1 MATGCNSLEKEKEE
15 QRFDFVG
22 SSNDQGE
29 NWEANI
35 DGIESMEEHVSN
47 GSEKALVLNV
57 DAQIM
62 QIGRQSDISFGSM
75 DVLTCNNKANDG
87 DECGP
92 VLREHWIPT
101 GKLSV
106 GRSRSGFPDCKCDHL
121 VQLLVCKNEHTRET
135 LDITDKYEIVVTVT
149 YDETNGTRGSS
160 LQMPDYQ
167 CKRLR
172 TETKCGVNRSMAG
185 VVGFL
190 FRFHEPSTKYK
201 IVFTLQT
208 APPKKRGR
216 KKISKE
222 HRVCE
227 KLSEITVTLETGF
240 RQLKK
245 PGKPRKEMTARKI
258 PLSSELGPASLSK
271 TNMELCKRSTWV
283 VNQLQSHRNDA
294 KWDDFDKFSRDLL
307 LRFKDTDTQIT
318 IKLEQS
324 VAALY
329 RKDFERSLE
338 LLDESFRLMP
348 QAKNMHLLAGRGY
361 GYRAGVARRL
371 KNLGDADHFMQ
382 LAEQNN
388 RTCHTNLDTSYIAYE
403 KASVLLDFIG
413 LSPQRSLK
421 QVSEALHNLEKC
433 IDVCLRVEMEDNDL
447 CVQRHHFA
455 FVKIALLLL
464 DCRTDSARER
474 VLGKDLI
481 AKGQDCLNTI
491 KTKYWS
497 EITEGL
503 KIQFYLANSDLE
515 YRKENF
521 METVKFASF
530 AKDKAEESGFKT
542 EISLAQE
549 RLDHSRVLARGNA
562 TGNGSWSTPATPF
575 SASEGEKG
583 DISSSGSESDWLKIL
598 E

>member
-1 MATGCNSLEKEKEE
+1 MTFSKNL
-15 QRFDFVG
+15 VG
-22 SSNDQGE
+22 SSHDQGE
-29 NWEANI
+29 TTEANV
-35 DGIESMEEHVSN
+35 DGIESMEEHISN

-75 DVLTCNNKANDG
+75 DVLTSHCKAKNG
-87 DECGP
+87 DKCGP
-92 VLREHWIPT
+92 VLREHWTPIE
-101 GKLSV
+101 KLTV

-135 LDITDKYEIVVTVT
+135 LDITDKYEIEVTVT
-149 YDETNGTRGSS
+149 YDETNGTRGPS

-167 CKRLR
+167 CKHLR

-190 FRFHEPSTKYK
+190 FRFHELTTKYK

-227 KLSEITVTLETGF
+227 KFSQISITLETGF
-240 RQLKK
+240 RQLTKS
-245 PGKPRKEMTARKI
+245 GKPRKGMNARKI
-258 PLSSELGPASLSK
+258 HPSSELGPASLSK
-271 TNMELCKRSTWV
+271 TNMELCKQSTWV
-283 VNQLQSHRNDA
+283 VNQLQLRRNDA
-294 KWDDFDKFSRDLL
+294 KWDDFDKFSRVLL
-307 LRFKDTDTQIT
+307 LRFPDTDTQIT

-324 VAALY
+324 KAALY
-329 RKDFERSLE
+329 RNDFKGSLQ

-371 KNLGDADHFMQ
+371 KHLGDADHFMQ

-388 RTCHTNLDTSYIAYE
+388 HACHTNLDTSYIAYE

-413 LSPQRSLK
+413 LLPQRSLK

-433 IDVCLRVEMEDNDL
+433 IDVCLRVEMEDSDL

-455 FVKIALLLL
+455 FVKIAMLLL
-464 DCRTDSARER
+464 DCGTDAARER
-474 VLGKDLI
+474 VLSEDFI

-515 YRKENF
+515 YRKGNF
-521 METVKFASF
+521 LEAVKFAIL
-530 AKDKAEESGFKT
+530 AKDKAEEFGFNT

-549 RLDHSRVLARGNA
+549 RLEHLRVLARGEA
-562 TGNGSWSTPATPF
+562 TGNGSCSTPATPV
-575 SASEGEKG
+575 STSEGEKG

-598 E
+598 K